1 MGIRI
6 TNVTEE
12 LIFIAIDFDRN
23 IIDRIRT
30 IEGRVWHQE
39 LKEWSIPNNPKSIES
54 FNELFKN
61 EGIKINKTALCYS
74 KEVFRETN
82 LAWIEKLLKDLVVK
96 LKLKGYSH
104 NTCKVYLNHANNFIC
119 HTGKKPEELEEND
132 VTNYQLFLL
141 DEQKNS
147 HSFVNQALSAIKFF
161 AENVLH
167 RYNLTKHIE
176 RPKKEF
182 KLPDI
187 LSQQE
192 VLSILKCL
200 KNEKHRAILFI
211 TYSAG
216 LRVGEVVKL
225 KVTDINTD
233 RKLIHIRQGKG
244 RKDRYTVLSNIALQV
259 LKEYQKKYHP
269 TDWLFP
275 GAEQDRHLTERTVQR
290 VFKNACNQ
298 ANIEKVVSVHAL
310 RHSFATH
317 LLENGTDLRYI
328 QELLGHKNSTTTEIY
343 THVSERD
350 IRKIRSPLDN
360 IK

>member
-1 MGIRI
+1 MI
-6 TNVTEE
+6 
-12 LIFIAIDFDRN
+12 
-23 IIDRIRT
+23 
-30 IEGRVWHQE
+30 
-39 LKEWSIPNNPKSIES
+39 
-54 FNELFKN
+54 
-61 EGIKINKTALCYS
+61 
-74 KEVFRETN
+74 
-82 LAWIEKLLKDLVVK
+82 K

-104 NTCKVYLNHANNFIC
+104 NTCKVYLNQVNRFIC
-119 HTGKKPEELEEND
+119 YTGKKLEELEESD
-132 VTNYQLFLL
+132 VANYQLFLL

-161 AENVLH
+161 AENVIY
-167 RYNLTKHIE
+167 RYDLTKLID

-187 LSQQE
+187 LSKKE
-192 VLSILKCL
+192 VLNLFKSL

-216 LRVGEVVKL
+216 LRVGEVVRL
-225 KVTDINTD
+225 KVADINTD

-244 RKDRYTVLSNIALQV
+244 RKDRYTVLSDIALQV
-259 LKEYQKKYHP
+259 LQEYQSKYNP
-269 TDWLFP
+269 MEWLFP
-275 GAEQDRHLTERTVQR
+275 STMQDKHITERTVQR
-290 VFKNACNQ
+290 VFENACKT
-298 ANIEKVVSVHAL
+298 ANIKKEVSVHAL

-350 IRKIRSPLDN
+350 IRKIRSPLDSINN
-360 IK
+360 I